1 MKLRSLSL
9 TLPFPPSVNT
19 YWRRNGGRYF
29 VARAGKLFRCAVSEE
44 IGDNSP
50 TPTLV
55 GRLRVE
61 IDLFPPDRRR
71 RDIDNFG
78 GKAILDCLYYAGV
91 YEDDEQ
97 IDELIIR
104 RQEVSK
110 PGYCTVLV
118 EEI

>member
-1 MKLRSLSL
+1 M
-9 TLPFPPSVNT
+9 NT

-29 VARAGKLFRCAVSEE
+29 IAKAGKVFRSAVGDE
-44 IGDNSP
+44 IFGGDSM
-50 TPTLV
+50 TAMSC
-55 GRLRVE
+55 RLRVVIE
-61 IDLFPPDRRR
+61 LFPPDRRR

-78 GKAILDCLYYAGV
+78 GKAILDALGSANV

-97 IDELIIR
+97 IDELVIR
-104 RQEVSK
+104 RREVSK